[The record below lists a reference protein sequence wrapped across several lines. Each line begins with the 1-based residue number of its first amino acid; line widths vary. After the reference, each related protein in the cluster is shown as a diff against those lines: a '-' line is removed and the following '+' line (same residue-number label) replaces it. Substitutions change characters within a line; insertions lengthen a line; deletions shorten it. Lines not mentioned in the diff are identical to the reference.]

1 MYTVSI
7 LHLKNEYYV
16 KKNTARQKKEE
27 NTDEHSS
34 VVL

>member
-7 LHLKNEYYV
+7 LHLKNEYFV

-27 NTDEHSS
+27 NTDENSS